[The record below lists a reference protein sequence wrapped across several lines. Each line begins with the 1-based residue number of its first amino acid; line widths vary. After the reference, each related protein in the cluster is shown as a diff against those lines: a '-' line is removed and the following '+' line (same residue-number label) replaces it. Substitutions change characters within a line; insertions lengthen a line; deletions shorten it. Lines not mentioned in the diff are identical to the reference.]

1 MMTRILI
8 LAASF
13 AIGGC
18 AAVPEYGSL
27 GKQALRNEQGHVIG
41 YKDLLRD
48 RRTDEVS
55 ARVALFTP
63 MLDESGEV
71 IGYEEQAR
79 GGAIIRD
86 LAGRQIGG
94 RFSDLRS
101 RQTNSR
107 SRGVTIVIG
116 SLDSRRAVA
125 RPAAPALAQLMAS
138 LSAADLRS
146 LR

>member
-1 MMTRILI
+1 MMIRTLI
-8 LAASF
+8 FAASI

-18 AAVPEYGSL
+18 ASVPEYAAEGR
-27 GKQALRNEQGHVIG
+27 QVLRNEQGHVIG

-48 RRTDEVS
+48 RRSGEVS
-55 ARVALFTP
+55 AQVALFTP
-63 MLDESGEV
+63 IRNDAGDV
-71 IGYEEQAR
+71 IAYEEQSR

-101 RQTNSR
+101 RQTNMR

-116 SLDSRRAVA
+116 SLDSRRVVA
-125 RPAAPALAQLMAS
+125 GPAALAQLVAS